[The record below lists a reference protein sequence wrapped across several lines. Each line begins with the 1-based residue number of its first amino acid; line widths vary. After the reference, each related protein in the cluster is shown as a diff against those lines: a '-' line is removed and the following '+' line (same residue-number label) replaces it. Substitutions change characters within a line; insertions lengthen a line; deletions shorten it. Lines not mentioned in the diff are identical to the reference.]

1 MELHPS
7 VNNGDYPNTMS
18 HHASSASATEFNLAP
33 SPMNVELEE
42 EEDDSSQFACP
53 WSTPKLKGVKF
64 PGCEGHTATLV
75 DNKLYVF
82 GGTNERFI

>member
-1 MELHPS
+1 MVITQTQRARRTIMPA
-7 VNNGDYPNTMS
+7 M
-18 HHASSASATEFNLAP
+18 ASATEFNSAS

-42 EEDDSSQFACP
+42 ADSSQFACP

-82 GGTNERFI
+82 GGTNERC